1 MVILVLVLAAAVLA
15 LAFQLARWRAELL
28 RLARQLTDLPEN
40 SNQELHCSVRAKPF
54 LALCSALEDH
64 LWAARQSA
72 ADARRAQRELQYA
85 IAAVSHDIRTPLTGA
100 AGYLQLAQA
109 CPAPEKRGEYLGVVR
124 GRLHDLEGLLDELFL
139 YTRLAG
145 GELPLSCAPTEVY
158 PALCDALAGFFETF
172 QEKGV
177 QPVIA
182 FPQEGLRVQAAPEA
196 LRRVLRNLVS
206 NALQHG
212 CGDLSVT
219 QAGCSLVFA
228 NRAPDPAA
236 LRPEHLFDRFYRS
249 DNARQGAGAG
259 LGLAIVRQLMERMGG
274 SAGACL
280 QGDRLCITLE
290 FLPA

>member
-109 CPAPEKRGEYLGVVR
+109 CPDPKKRGEYLGVVR

-145 GELPLSCAPTEVY
+145 GELPLSCGSRPRPRRCGGCCAIWFPTPCSTAAAICPSPRPAAAWFSQTVCRTPPPCGPNICSTAFTAPTT
-158 PALCDALAGFFETF
+158 PA
-172 QEKGV
+172 
-177 QPVIA
+177 
-182 FPQEGLRVQAAPEA
+182 
-196 LRRVLRNLVS
+196 
-206 NALQHG
+206 
-212 CGDLSVT
+212 
-219 QAGCSLVFA
+219 
-228 NRAPDPAA
+228 RAPGPGWAW
-236 LRPEHLFDRFYRS
+236 
-249 DNARQGAGAG
+249 
-259 LGLAIVRQLMERMGG
+259 
-274 SAGACL
+274 
-280 QGDRLCITLE
+280 RLCGS
-290 FLPA
+290 